1 MVIGALIAI
10 MRAHGGDLP
19 AVEVKSAVGGLPES
33 LTETMCAFANLPG
46 GGIII
51 LGLDERSGF
60 SPVALANTA
69 SLAAGLANRARQ
81 SFDPPL
87 HVMTE
92 VERFEDG
99 DIVVAR
105 ISELA
110 VSAKPCVVKR
120 SGKAYLRFADGD
132 YTLSQ
137 LEVDGFIANRTR
149 PRFDEADVA
158 GAASDDLDRQ
168 RVEDFVA
175 TARRADRRLAT
186 ITDDADLLV
195 KTGVLTRG
203 GIPTVAGL
211 LALGQYPQ
219 QFLPHCSIR
228 AAVHADDASPTVRAL
243 DSATFTGPVA
253 AMLEDATAWVA
264 RNSRYRIVADPATG
278 RVREIL
284 DPPPIA
290 VRELVANAILH
301 RDLAEW
307 ASSRSID
314 LRITG
319 GSLRITN
326 PGGLYGITVDR
337 LGVHPL
343 TSARNRRLIEICK
356 FVRTTDGNVVEA
368 LASGIPATIAAL
380 RDADASEPTFFDQG
394 LAFTVI
400 LSGPNHRQTEHKRQ
414 PVMNAAMTRA
424 ETAVWTTLTTP
435 ATVDVIA
442 AKLGLTN
449 NAVHKRLATLRA
461 KGLVDIHGGNGKQS
475 TYHRANQPLR

>member
-1 MVIGALIAI
+1 MVIGDLIAI

-203 GIPTVAGL
+203 GIPG
-211 LALGQYPQ
+211 
-219 QFLPHCSIR
+219 CS
-228 AAVHADDASPTVRAL
+228 
-243 DSATFTGPVA
+243 
-253 AMLEDATAWVA
+253 
-264 RNSRYRIVADPATG
+264 
-278 RVREIL
+278 
-284 DPPPIA
+284 
-290 VRELVANAILH
+290 
-301 RDLAEW
+301 
-307 ASSRSID
+307 
-314 LRITG
+314 
-319 GSLRITN
+319 
-326 PGGLYGITVDR
+326 
-337 LGVHPL
+337 
-343 TSARNRRLIEICK
+343 
-356 FVRTTDGNVVEA
+356 
-368 LASGIPATIAAL
+368 
-380 RDADASEPTFFDQG
+380 
-394 LAFTVI
+394 
-400 LSGPNHRQTEHKRQ
+400 LSGSIPNSSSHTAAFAPQCTPMMPLQ
-414 PVMNAAMTRA
+414 P
-424 ETAVWTTLTTP
+424 
-435 ATVDVIA
+435 
-442 AKLGLTN
+442 
-449 NAVHKRLATLRA
+449 
-461 KGLVDIHGGNGKQS
+461 
-475 TYHRANQPLR
+475 